1 MRPPTYR
8 IRTLGCRVNHAESRE
23 IETLLR
29 ERGLVAAER
38 RARADLEVIHT
49 CSVTQAAAAKSR
61 QAIRRAAR
69 RSVRHGDQAP
79 TIGDPSSQVHHQ
91 IPGDGGNKP
100 PVSPKIL
107 VTGCYAGTNPRE
119 AARLVGE
126 PSVIAHHDDSDSA
139 LLIERLAE
147 QLDEWLNN
155 HPRQSML
162 RGSTCESSPFHRRND
177 PPARIHRLPVVPP
190 RGRSRGRDRTST
202 NDAARHIR
210 AELRIQDGCDAH
222 CTFCIIPKIRRTLRS
237 KSLHDAAEEA
247 KQLVELGHREIVL
260 TGIFI
265 GAFGHETALRR
276 KQTHR
281 HAHPLADLVDAVAQV
296 DGLQRLR
303 ISSMEPGDCSE
314 PLLDA
319 MLANQPVVVPHL
331 HLPLQSGSDRIL
343 RRMNRQYTVAD
354 YLEMIERVNQSL
366 TIDRLPPA
374 ITTDI
379 ICGFPGETDA
389 DFAATQ
395 SVAERVGY
403 LHMHVF
409 PFSPRAGTAAAR
421 WTDQFVDDRTRKAR
435 VRALIDRELD
445 PEDGL
450 AIRYL
455 RRLRGRTVRVILE
468 QPVKG
473 RPGWMSGRSDHYAKI
488 QVPTDRPRGTLMYCT
503 VTDVAPTAIIGRP
516 VRDSLPLPVLTPA

>member
-1 MRPPTYR
+1 MRPLTYR

-38 RARADLEVIHT
+38 RAPADLEVIHT

-61 QAIRRAAR
+61 QTIRRAAK
-69 RSVRHGDQAP
+69 QAVHTP
-79 TIGDPSSQVHHQ
+79 SIGDPSGLIHNH
-91 IPGDGGNKP
+91 IPGDGGHEP

-107 VTGCYAGTNPRE
+107 VTGCYASTNPCE
-119 AARLVGE
+119 AATLVGE
-126 PSVIAHHDDSDSA
+126 QSVIAHHDDSNSA
-139 LLIERLAE
+139 LLIERLAR
-147 QLDEWLNN
+147 QLDDWLNN
-155 HPRQSML
+155 HPRLSML
-162 RGSTCESSPFHRRND
+162 RGSDGESSPFHRRNH

-190 RGRSRGRDRTST
+190 QGRSQGRGQTSS
-202 NDAARHIR
+202 NGAARHIR

-222 CTFCIIPKIRRTLRS
+222 CTFCIIPKIRKTLRS
-237 KSLHDAAEEA
+237 KSISDAVEEA
-247 KQLVELGHREIVL
+247 RQLVDLGHKEIVL

-296 DGLQRLR
+296 YGLQRLR
-303 ISSMEPGDCSE
+303 LSSMEPGDCSE

-354 YLEMIERVNQSL
+354 YLEMIDQVNQSL
-366 TIDRLPPA
+366 TADGLPPA

-379 ICGFPGETDA
+379 ICGFPGETEA

-409 PFSPRAGTAAAR
+409 PFSPRSGTAAAR
-421 WTDQFVDDRTRKAR
+421 WTDRFIDDRTRKVR
-435 VRALIDRELD
+435 VRSLIDRELD
-445 PEDGL
+445 PEVGL

-473 RPGWMSGRSDHYAKI
+473 RPGWMSGRCDHYAEI

-503 VTDVAPTAIIGRP
+503 VTEVSPSRVVGQP
-516 VRDSLPLPVLTPA
+516 VRDAHPLPVLTPA